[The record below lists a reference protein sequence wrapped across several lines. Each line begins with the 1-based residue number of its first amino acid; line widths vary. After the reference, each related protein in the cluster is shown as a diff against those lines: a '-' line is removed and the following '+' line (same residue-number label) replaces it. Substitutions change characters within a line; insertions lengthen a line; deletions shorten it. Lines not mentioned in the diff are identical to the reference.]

1 MATFTKINDFV
12 EDLAHGVHNL
22 ATDTLK
28 IAISN
33 TAPSAETNNPS
44 QDGNGVIANVTQAT
58 YSFAQDR
65 VVSIGTSGQTGGTYT
80 LTLNDKALKAT
91 ANCGPF
97 RYIYLFNDDTPSD
110 SLIGYWD
117 YGSSFTLSNGETFT
131 AEFSA
136 TSITLS

>member
-12 EDLAHGVHNL
+12 KDLAHGVHKLN
-22 ATDTLK
+22 TDTLK

-33 TAPSAETNNPS
+33 TAPSAETNDPTG
-44 QDGNGVIANVTQAT
+44 DGNGVIANVTQIT

-65 VVSIGTSGQTGGTYT
+65 VVSIGTSSQTGGVYT
-80 LTLNDKALKAT
+80 LTLNNKALKAT
-91 ANCGPF
+91 AIVGPF
-97 RYIYLFNDDTPSD
+97 RYIYLFNDDAVSD
-110 SLIGYWD
+110 NLIGYWD
-117 YGSSFTLSNGETFT
+117 YGSSVSLSNGETFT